1 MVGANPLLVAYSY
14 TVYGCVGHSYQE
26 KMRDKEYIDQ
36 YLQGLLSQ
44 DIRQLTVAE
53 EHDLA
58 NRIMAG
64 DDDAL
69 ATLVKHNLRFVIHVV
84 TKSSAWQHSKV
95 PQMDIVAMGNEA
107 LFMAGRSWTPTNNA
121 SFATYAK
128 PFIERGVRRELNNT
142 ANLIRLPVNI
152 MQDIKKLS
160 IAEKGLTQILN
171 RKPRISELSKVMEVT
186 ESRIHQ
192 LKGYIKR
199 EPISLDVVNQ
209 QKHLDENNDD

>member
-1 MVGANPLLVAYSY
+1 MN
-14 TVYGCVGHSYQE
+14 
-26 KMRDKEYIDQ
+26 DKEYTDQ
-36 YLQGLLSQ
+36 YLQGLLAQ
-44 DIRQLTVAE
+44 DISKLTTDE

-58 NRIMAG
+58 KRIADG
-64 DDDAL
+64 DDHAL
-69 ATLVKHNLRFVIHVV
+69 AKLVKHNLRFVVYVV
-84 TKSSAWQHSKV
+84 SKSSAWTHSKV
-95 PQMDIVAMGNEA
+95 PQQDIIAMGNEA
-107 LFMAGRSWTPTNNA
+107 LFMAAKDWKPTNGS

-152 MQDIKKLS
+152 MQDIKRLS
-160 IAEKGLTQILN
+160 IAEKGLSQILN
-171 RKPRISELSKVMEVT
+171 RNPRISELSKVMELP

-209 QKHLDENNDD
+209 QKNLDEGSDD

>member
-1 MVGANPLLVAYSY
+1 MN
-14 TVYGCVGHSYQE
+14 
-26 KMRDKEYIDQ
+26 DKEYIDQ
-36 YLQGLLSQ
+36 YLQGLLAQ
-44 DIRQLTVAE
+44 NIGQLTTKQ
-53 EHDLA
+53 EHELA
-58 NRIMAG
+58 GRIAKG

-69 ATLVKHNLRFVIHVV
+69 ATLVKHNLRFVVHVV

-95 PQMDIVAMGNEA
+95 PQMDIIAMGNEA
-107 LFMAGRSWTPTNNA
+107 LFMAAKDWTPTNNS

-128 PFIERGVRRELNNT
+128 PFIQRGVRRELNNT

-171 RKPRISELSKVMEVT
+171 RKPRISELSKVMELP

-209 QKHLDENNDD
+209 QKHLDEGNDDWIN